1 MLPWYSMALIFILG
15 WAVIGFICRA
25 TLLVGLIP
33 LWSVFVLAAMLCLV
47 KGYSEFLGPIEQ
59 QSIG

>member
-1 MLPWYSMALIFILG
+1 MLPWYSLGLVLIGAGIL
-15 WAVIGFICRA
+15 VSVVCRA
-25 TLLVGLIP
+25 TLHLGLLP
-33 LWSVFVLAAMLCLV
+33 LWTVFVLAAMLSLV